1 MLNNHFFQIIS
12 VLIRLILSM
21 MPTTFLFDLF
31 GVILGADKSSLIH
44 FIAEKTRNE
53 YEIVDSEFS
62 TQFLKFEKREVDFP
76 HFFQNLQYGLSNGEK
91 LDIEEFK
98 SIWMQQD
105 LAELPTVKYLP
116 ILKRQYSINLI
127 SNVSNSYLN
136 VLKGKFEFF
145 NLFNNCITSEEAN
158 SAKPSSKIF
167 LYALN
172 KIGVTPSESIF
183 IDDQNQNVLAAESLE
198 IIGHQYTN
206 YENFKAFIS
215 TYLKEEKV

>member
-1 MLNNHFFQIIS
+1 
-12 VLIRLILSM
+12 M

-31 GVILGADKSSLIH
+31 GVLLGADKSSLIH
-44 FIAEKTRNE
+44 FIAEKTKNE

-62 TQFLKFEKREVDFP
+62 TQFSKFEKREVHFP
-76 HFFQNLQYGLSNGEK
+76 QFFQNLQYGLNNGEQ

-105 LAELPTVKYLP
+105 LAELPTAKYLP

-158 SAKPSSKIF
+158 SAKPSLKIFQYSLSKIGG
-167 LYALN
+167 L
-172 KIGVTPSESIF
+172 PRESIF
-183 IDDQNQNVLAAESLE
+183 IDDQKQNVLAAESIG
-198 IIGHQYTN
+198 IIGHKYTN
-206 YENFKAFIS
+206 YENFKKFIS
-215 TYLKEEKV
+215 IYLKEEKV

>member
-1 MLNNHFFQIIS
+1 
-12 VLIRLILSM
+12 M

-31 GVILGADKSSLIH
+31 GVLLGADKSSLIH
-44 FIAEKTRNE
+44 FIAEKTENE
-53 YEIVDSEFS
+53 FEIANSAFDNQFS
-62 TQFLKFEKREVDFP
+62 KFEKREINFNQ
-76 HFFQNLQYGLSNGEK
+76 FFQNLQYDLKNGEN
-91 LDIEEFK
+91 LDVGKFK

-105 LAELPTVKYLP
+105 LSELPTVKFLP
-116 ILKRQYSINLI
+116 LLKEHYSINLI

-158 SAKPSSKIF
+158 SAKPSLKIF
-167 LYALN
+167 QYALG

-183 IDDQNQNVLAAESLE
+183 IDDQNQNVLAAESLG

-206 YENFKAFIS
+206 YENFKKFIS
-215 TYLKEEKV
+215 TYLKEEKI